1 MDGREYG
8 GRDRSEV
15 SRRFLAQKLF
25 FLGALGAVLGV
36 LIYFELVELPA
47 VPLTDSRLP
56 EAMGVAAAYFGVY
69 LLYWGGT
76 LWQQAGDAEQWRQTV
91 GRLAEKFG
99 SHPLLGMAVIAGAM
113 AAEWVLWRT
122 INTVAAFLEA
132 GVFTL
137 LFLPLLRQM
146 KTM

>member
-8 GRDRSEV
+8 GRDRSEA

-36 LIYFELVELPA
+36 LIFFEVVELPA
-47 VPLTDSRLP
+47 FPLTDSRLP
-56 EAMGVAAAYFGVY
+56 EAMGAAAAYLGVY
-69 LLYWGGT
+69 LRYWGGT

-122 INTVAAFLEA
+122 INTVVAFLEA
-132 GVFTL
+132 GVLTL

>member
-15 SRRFLAQKLF
+15 SRRFLSQKEF
-25 FLGALGAVLGV
+25 FFGALGAVLGV
-36 LIYFELVELPA
+36 LIFFEVVELPA

-91 GRLAEKFG
+91 GRLVEKFG

-122 INTVAAFLEA
+122 INTVVAFLEA

>member
-76 LWQQAGDAEQWRQTV
+76 LWQQAGDAEQWR
-91 GRLAEKFG
+91 
-99 SHPLLGMAVIAGAM
+99 
-113 AAEWVLWRT
+113 
-122 INTVAAFLEA
+122 
-132 GVFTL
+132 
-137 LFLPLLRQM
+137 
-146 KTM
+146 

>member
-1 MDGREYG
+1 MDGREYD

-15 SRRFLAQKLF
+15 SRRTVSQKLF
-25 FLGALGAVLGV
+25 FLGALEAVLGV

-56 EAMGVAAAYFGVY
+56 EAMGVAAAYLGVY

-91 GRLAEKFG
+91 GRMVEKFC

-132 GVFTL
+132 GVLTL

>member
-8 GRDRSEV
+8 GRDRSEA
-15 SRRFLAQKLF
+15 SRRTVSQKLF

-36 LIYFELVELPA
+36 LIFFELVELPA

-56 EAMGVAAAYFGVY
+56 EAMGVAAAYLGVY

-91 GRLAEKFG
+91 GWMVEKFF

-122 INTVAAFLEA
+122 INTVVAILEA
-132 GVFTL
+132 GVLTL

>member
-1 MDGREYG
+1 MDGRECG
-8 GRDRSEV
+8 SKDRSEV
-15 SRRFLAQKLF
+15 SRRTVSQKLF

-56 EAMGVAAAYFGVY
+56 EAMGWPAAYLGVY

-91 GRLAEKFG
+91 GRLAEKFC
-99 SHPLLGMAVIAGAM
+99 SRPLLGMAVIAGVM
-113 AAEWVLWRT
+113 AAEWVIWGT
-122 INTVAAFLEA
+122 VNSVAAVLEV

>member
-1 MDGREYG
+1 MRIRQQDYIAR
-8 GRDRSEV
+8 RTV
-15 SRRFLAQKLF
+15 SQKLF

-36 LIYFELVELPA
+36 LIFFELVELPA

-56 EAMGVAAAYFGVY
+56 EAMGVAAAYLGVY

-91 GRLAEKFG
+91 GRMVEKFG

-122 INTVAAFLEA
+122 INTVVAFLEA
-132 GVFTL
+132 GVITL

>member
-15 SRRFLAQKLF
+15 SRRFLSQKEF
-25 FLGALGAVLGV
+25 FFGALGAVLGV
-36 LIYFELVELPA
+36 LIFFEVVELPA

-56 EAMGVAAAYFGVY
+56 EAMGVAAAYLGVY

-91 GRLAEKFG
+91 GRLVEKFC

-122 INTVAAFLEA
+122 INTVVAFLEA

>member
-36 LIYFELVELPA
+36 LIFFEVVELPA

-56 EAMGVAAAYFGVY
+56 EAMGVAAAYLGVY

-91 GRLAEKFG
+91 SRLAEKFC

-132 GVFTL
+132 GVITL

>member
-36 LIYFELVELPA
+36 LIFFELVELPA

-56 EAMGVAAAYFGVY
+56 EAMGVAAAYLGVY

-91 GRLAEKFG
+91 GRMVEKFC

-122 INTVAAFLEA
+122 INTVVAFLEA
-132 GVFTL
+132 GVITL

>member
-15 SRRFLAQKLF
+15 SRRTVSQKLF

-36 LIYFELVELPA
+36 LIFFEVVELPA

-56 EAMGVAAAYFGVY
+56 EAMGVAAAYLGVY

-91 GRLAEKFG
+91 GRMVEKFC

-113 AAEWVLWRT
+113 AAEWAIWRT

>member
-1 MDGREYG
+1 MDGREYD

-15 SRRFLAQKLF
+15 SRRTVSQKLF
-25 FLGALGAVLGV
+25 FLGALEAVLGV

-56 EAMGVAAAYFGVY
+56 EAMGVAAAYLGVY

-91 GRLAEKFG
+91 GRLVEKFC

-122 INTVAAFLEA
+122 INTVVAFLEA
-132 GVFTL
+132 GVITL

>member
-1 MDGREYG
+1 M
-8 GRDRSEV
+8 
-15 SRRFLAQKLF
+15 
-25 FLGALGAVLGV
+25 
-36 LIYFELVELPA
+36 
-47 VPLTDSRLP
+47 
-56 EAMGVAAAYFGVY
+56 
-69 LLYWGGT
+69 
-76 LWQQAGDAEQWRQTV
+76 

-122 INTVAAFLEA
+122 INTVVAFLEA

>member
-15 SRRFLAQKLF
+15 SRRTVSQKLF
-25 FLGALGAVLGV
+25 FLGALEAVLGV
-36 LIYFELVELPA
+36 LIFFELVELPA

-56 EAMGVAAAYFGVY
+56 EAMGVAAAYLGVY

-91 GRLAEKFG
+91 GRMVEKFG

-122 INTVAAFLEA
+122 INTVVAFLEA
-132 GVFTL
+132 GVITL